1 MTVTITGKIILAYT
15 IVFAITLAGFAFVI
29 YHSTQMS
36 ELAKLDARMDNHAN
50 KLQESIE
57 EKEER
62 GKILLFEKLSRIRTE
77 GLQEIRFRLV
87 DKNGAFVLGDS
98 SLIGL
103 SIPPWPLKEHLPP
116 RREYTTL
123 NEHTYRSMW
132 VPVDVR
138 HSVVYDLQVVV
149 PMSEME
155 TNLKRLLFLFCFVAP
170 VALLLT
176 ALAAFF
182 ITRIAFKPITS
193 MVHTTRSITAA
204 QLDRRLPVPLAKD
217 EIRELAETLNEMMER
232 IDVAFRTQR
241 QFVADASHE
250 IRTPLTII
258 RSELEFAERNVGKP
272 EADKSIHIAL
282 EELERLSR
290 LTDGLLL
297 LTRLDSPGFSL
308 KSRLVRIDELLIECV
323 QNLKNAT
330 DQRRVT
336 IELHID
342 NAAEVPAD
350 RDRLK
355 SVFLNLLDNA
365 LHYSPEGR
373 IIHLS
378 LIVSSNDSIQ
388 IIVEDSGPGIA
399 PNDLPHIFKRFY
411 RADTERARENG
422 SGLGLAIA
430 EQIVHLHNGKITVE
444 STLGVGSK
452 FIVEL
457 PRQSSHSHTPV
468 VS

>member
-1 MTVTITGKIILAYT
+1 MTITSKIILAYT
-15 IVFAITLAGFAFVI
+15 IVFGITLAGFAFAI
-29 YHSTQMS
+29 YHSTQLS
-36 ELAKLDARMDNHAN
+36 ELAKLDARLDNHAN

-57 EKEER
+57 KKEER
-62 GKILLFEKLSRIRTE
+62 GKILLVGKLASIQTE
-77 GLQEIRFRLV
+77 GLKEIRFRLV
-87 DKNGAFVLGDS
+87 DKNGIFVLGDS

-116 RREYTTL
+116 RREYVTM

-138 HSVVYDLQVVV
+138 HSVVYDLQLVA
-149 PMSEME
+149 PMTEME
-155 TNLKRLLFLFCFVAP
+155 TNLERLLFLFCIVAP
-170 VALLLT
+170 AALFLT

-182 ITRIAFKPITS
+182 ITRIAFKSITS

-204 QLDRRLPVPLAKD
+204 KLDSRLPVPQTKD

-232 IDVAFRTQR
+232 IDAAFRTQR

-258 RSELEFAERNVGKP
+258 RSELEFAERNAGKT
-272 EADKSIHIAL
+272 EAEESLHIAL

-308 KSRLVRIDELLIECV
+308 KTRPIRLDELLIECV

-330 DQRRVT
+330 VQRSVA

-342 NAAEVPAD
+342 NAVEVCAD

-355 SVFLNLLDNA
+355 SVVLNLLDNA
-365 LHYSPEGR
+365 LHYSPEGGVV
-373 IIHLS
+373 HLS
-378 LIVSSNDSIQ
+378 LTIPSDDVVH

-422 SGLGLAIA
+422 SGLELAIA
-430 EQIVHLHNGKITVE
+430 EQVVRLHNGQITVE
-444 STLGVGSK
+444 STVGVGSK

-457 PRQSSHSHTPV
+457 PLQSSHANTLMAS
-468 VS
+468 

>member
-1 MTVTITGKIILAYT
+1 LTITSKIILAYT
-15 IVFAITLAGFAFVI
+15 IVFGVTLAGFAFVI
-29 YHSTQMS
+29 YHSTQTS
-36 ELAKLDARMDNHAN
+36 ELAKLDARLDNHAN

-57 EKEER
+57 KKEES
-62 GKILLFEKLSRIRTE
+62 GKILLVEKLSRIQTE
-77 GLQEIRFRLV
+77 GLKEIRFRLV
-87 DKNGAFVLGDS
+87 DKNGTFVLGDS

-116 RREYTTL
+116 RREYVTM

-138 HSVVYDLQVVV
+138 HSVVYDLQIAA
-149 PMSEME
+149 PMTELE
-155 TNLKRLLFLFCFVAP
+155 TNLERLLFLFCVVAP

-204 QLDRRLPVPLAKD
+204 KLDSRLPVPQTKD

-232 IDVAFRTQR
+232 IDAAFRTQR

-258 RSELEFAERNVGKP
+258 RSELEFAERNRGNA
-272 EADKSIHIAL
+272 EAEKSLHIAL
-282 EELERLSR
+282 EELERLAR

-297 LTRLDSPGFSL
+297 LTRLDLPGFSL
-308 KSRLVRIDELLIECV
+308 KTRPVRVDELLIECV

-330 DQRRVT
+330 DQQGVI

-342 NAAEVPAD
+342 NAVEVTAD

-355 SVFLNLLDNA
+355 SVVLNLLDNA
-365 LHYSPEGR
+365 LHYSPKGGS
-373 IIHLS
+373 IHLS
-378 LIVSSNDSIQ
+378 LAILSRNAVQ

-399 PNDLPHIFKRFY
+399 PNDLPHIFQRFY
-411 RADTERARENG
+411 RADTERSRENG

-430 EQIVHLHNGKITVE
+430 EQVIRLHNGKITVE

-452 FIVEL
+452 FVVEL
-457 PRQSSHSHTPV
+457 PKQSSHPNTLMAS
-468 VS
+468 

>member
-1 MTVTITGKIILAYT
+1 
-15 IVFAITLAGFAFVI
+15 
-29 YHSTQMS
+29 
-36 ELAKLDARMDNHAN
+36 
-50 KLQESIE
+50 
-57 EKEER
+57 
-62 GKILLFEKLSRIRTE
+62 
-77 GLQEIRFRLV
+77 LV
-87 DKNGAFVLGDS
+87 DKNGTFVLGDS

-103 SIPPWPLKEHLPP
+103 SIPPWPLREHLPP
-116 RREYTTL
+116 RREYLTM
-123 NEHTYRSMW
+123 NEHTYRSIW

-138 HSVVYDLQVVV
+138 HSVVYDLQLVA
-149 PMSEME
+149 PMTEME
-155 TNLKRLLFLFCFVAP
+155 TNLERLLFLFCIVTP

-204 QLDRRLPVPLAKD
+204 KLDSRLPLPQTKD

-232 IDVAFRTQR
+232 IDAAFRTQR

-258 RSELEFAERNVGKP
+258 RSELEFAERNAGKP
-272 EADKSIHIAL
+272 EAEKSLHIAL

-308 KSRLVRIDELLIECV
+308 KTRTVRLDELLIECV

-330 DQRRVT
+330 VQRSVS

-342 NAAEVPAD
+342 NAVEVPAD

-355 SVFLNLLDNA
+355 SVVLNLLDNA
-365 LHYSPEGR
+365 LHYSPEGGV
-373 IIHLS
+373 IHLS
-378 LIVSSNDSIQ
+378 LTIPSNDAIQ

-399 PNDLPHIFKRFY
+399 PYDLPHIFKRFY

-430 EQIVHLHNGKITVE
+430 LQVVQLHGGNISVE

-457 PRQSSHSHTPV
+457 PLHSS
-468 VS
+468 

>member
-1 MTVTITGKIILAYT
+1 
-15 IVFAITLAGFAFVI
+15 
-29 YHSTQMS
+29 
-36 ELAKLDARMDNHAN
+36 
-50 KLQESIE
+50 
-57 EKEER
+57 
-62 GKILLFEKLSRIRTE
+62 
-77 GLQEIRFRLV
+77 LV
-87 DKNGAFVLGDS
+87 DKNGTFVLGDS

-103 SIPPWPLKEHLPP
+103 SIPPWPLREHLPP
-116 RREYTTL
+116 RREYLTM
-123 NEHTYRSMW
+123 NEHTYRSIW

-138 HSVVYDLQVVV
+138 HSVVYDLQLVA
-149 PMSEME
+149 PMTEME
-155 TNLKRLLFLFCFVAP
+155 TNLERLLFLFCIVTP

-204 QLDRRLPVPLAKD
+204 KLDSRLPLPQTKD

-232 IDVAFRTQR
+232 IDAAFRTQR

-258 RSELEFAERNVGKP
+258 RSELEFAERNAGKP
-272 EADKSIHIAL
+272 EAEKSLHIAL

-308 KSRLVRIDELLIECV
+308 KTRTVRLDELLIECV

-330 DQRRVT
+330 VQRSVS

-342 NAAEVPAD
+342 NAVEVPAD

-355 SVFLNLLDNA
+355 SVVLNLLDNA
-365 LHYSPEGR
+365 LHYSPEGGV
-373 IIHLS
+373 IHLS
-378 LIVSSNDSIQ
+378 LTIPSNDAIQ

-399 PNDLPHIFKRFY
+399 PYDLPHIFKRFY

-430 EQIVHLHNGKITVE
+430 LQVVQLHGGNISVE
-444 STLGVGSK
+444 STLGVSSK

-457 PRQSSHSHTPV
+457 PLHSS
-468 VS
+468 

>member
-1 MTVTITGKIILAYT
+1 MTITGKIILAYT
-15 IVFAITLAGFAFVI
+15 TVFGITLAGFAFVI
-29 YHSTQMS
+29 YHSTRTA
-36 ELAKLDARMDNHAN
+36 EIEKLDARLDNHAS
-50 KLQESIE
+50 KLQEDIE
-57 EKEER
+57 EKEKS
-62 GKILLFEKLSRIRTE
+62 GKGLLFEKLSRIRTE
-77 GLQEIRFRLV
+77 GLSGLRFRLV
-87 DKNGAFVLGDS
+87 DKNGTFCLGDS

-103 SIPPWPLKEHLPP
+103 SIPPWPANEHIPSL
-116 RREYTTL
+116 REYVTI
-123 NEHTYRSMW
+123 NGQTYRSLW
-132 VPVDVR
+132 LPVDV
-138 HSVVYDLQVVV
+138 HDIVVYDIQLVA
-149 PMSEME
+149 PMTEME
-155 TNLKRLLFLFCFVAP
+155 ENLGRLLFLFCIVAP

-193 MVHTTRSITAA
+193 MVHTTRSITASK
-204 QLDRRLPVPLAKD
+204 LDSRLPLPQTKD

-232 IDVAFRTQR
+232 IDAAFRTQR

-258 RSELEFAERNVGKP
+258 RSELEFAERNASKP
-272 EADKSIHIAL
+272 EAKKSMHIAL
-282 EELERLSR
+282 VELDRLSR
-290 LTDGLLL
+290 LTYGLLL

-308 KSRLVRIDELLIECV
+308 KTRLVRLDELLIECI

-330 DQRRVT
+330 NQRSVK

-342 NAAEVPAD
+342 NVIEVPAD

-355 SVFLNLLDNA
+355 SVVLNLLDNA
-365 LHYSPEGR
+365 LHYSPEGGT
-373 IIHLS
+373 IHLS
-378 LIVSSNDSIQ
+378 LTIPSNDVVR

-430 EQIVHLHNGKITVE
+430 EQVIRLHNGQITVE
-444 STLGVGSK
+444 STLGAGSK

-457 PRQSSHSHTPV
+457 PRQSSPAKIPITS
-468 VS
+468 

>member
-1 MTVTITGKIILAYT
+1 MT
-15 IVFAITLAGFAFVI
+15 
-29 YHSTQMS
+29 
-36 ELAKLDARMDNHAN
+36 
-50 KLQESIE
+50 
-57 EKEER
+57 
-62 GKILLFEKLSRIRTE
+62 
-77 GLQEIRFRLV
+77 
-87 DKNGAFVLGDS
+87 
-98 SLIGL
+98 
-103 SIPPWPLKEHLPP
+103 
-116 RREYTTL
+116 
-123 NEHTYRSMW
+123 
-132 VPVDVR
+132 
-138 HSVVYDLQVVV
+138 
-149 PMSEME
+149 EME
-155 TNLKRLLFLFCFVAP
+155 TNLERLLFLFCIVAP
-170 VALLLT
+170 AALFLT

-182 ITRIAFKPITS
+182 ITRIAFKSITS

-204 QLDRRLPVPLAKD
+204 KLDSRLPVPQTKD

-232 IDVAFRTQR
+232 IDAAFRTQR

-258 RSELEFAERNVGKP
+258 RSELEFAERNAGKT
-272 EADKSIHIAL
+272 EAEESLHIAL

-308 KSRLVRIDELLIECV
+308 KTRPIRLDELLIECV

-330 DQRRVT
+330 VQRSVA

-342 NAAEVPAD
+342 NAVEVCAD

-355 SVFLNLLDNA
+355 SVVLNLLDNA
-365 LHYSPEGR
+365 LHYSPEGGVV
-373 IIHLS
+373 HM
-378 LIVSSNDSIQ
+378 SITITYDDVVH

-422 SGLGLAIA
+422 SGLELAIA
-430 EQIVHLHNGKITVE
+430 EQVVRLHNGQITVE
-444 STLGVGSK
+444 STVGVGSK

-457 PRQSSHSHTPV
+457 PLQSSHANTLMAS
-468 VS
+468 

>member
-1 MTVTITGKIILAYT
+1 LTITGKIILAYT
-15 IVFAITLAGFAFVI
+15 IVFGITLAGFAFVI
-29 YHSTQMS
+29 YHSTQTS
-36 ELAKLDARMDNHAN
+36 ELAKLDARLDNHAN

-57 EKEER
+57 EKEES
-62 GKILLFEKLSRIRTE
+62 GKILLVEKLSRIQTE
-77 GLQEIRFRLV
+77 GLKEIRFRLV
-87 DKNGAFVLGDS
+87 DKNTTFVLGDS

-116 RREYTTL
+116 RREYVTM

-138 HSVVYDLQVVV
+138 HSVVYDLQLVA
-149 PMSEME
+149 PMTEME
-155 TNLKRLLFLFCFVAP
+155 TNLERLLFLFCIVAP

-176 ALAAFF
+176 ALAAFL

-204 QLDRRLPVPLAKD
+204 KLDSRLPVPHTKD

-232 IDVAFRTQR
+232 IDAAFRTQR

-258 RSELEFAERNVGKP
+258 RSELEFAERNAGKP
-272 EADKSIHIAL
+272 AAEKSLHIAL

-297 LTRLDSPGFSL
+297 LTRLESPGFSL
-308 KSRLVRIDELLIECV
+308 KTRPVRLDELLVECV
-323 QNLKNAT
+323 QNMKQAAT
-330 DQRRVT
+330 QFKVAL
-336 IELHID
+336 ELHID
-342 NAAEVPAD
+342 EAVELPAD

-355 SVFLNLLDNA
+355 GVVLNLLDNA
-365 LHYSPEGR
+365 LHYSPAGGTIYLSVTTPSNDTVR
-373 IIHLS
+373 II
-378 LIVSSNDSIQ
+378 VK
-388 IIVEDSGPGIA
+388 DSGPGIS

-430 EQIVHLHNGKITVE
+430 EQVVRLHNGQIMVE
-444 STLGVGSK
+444 STFGAGSK

-457 PRQSSHSHTPV
+457 PLQSSHSSAPMA
-468 VS
+468 

>member
-1 MTVTITGKIILAYT
+1 M
-15 IVFAITLAGFAFVI
+15 
-29 YHSTQMS
+29 
-36 ELAKLDARMDNHAN
+36 
-50 KLQESIE
+50 
-57 EKEER
+57 
-62 GKILLFEKLSRIRTE
+62 
-77 GLQEIRFRLV
+77 
-87 DKNGAFVLGDS
+87 
-98 SLIGL
+98 
-103 SIPPWPLKEHLPP
+103 
-116 RREYTTL
+116 
-123 NEHTYRSMW
+123 YRSLW
-132 VPVDVR
+132 LPVDV
-138 HSVVYDLQVVV
+138 HDTVVYDVQLVTPMTEMEENLGRLQV
-149 PMSEME
+149 
-155 TNLKRLLFLFCFVAP
+155 LFFIVAP
-170 VALLLT
+170 AALLLT

-204 QLDRRLPVPLAKD
+204 KLDSRLSVPQAKD

-232 IDVAFRTQR
+232 IDAAFRTQR

-258 RSELEFAERNVGKP
+258 RSELEFAECNAGKP
-272 EADKSIHIAL
+272 EAEKSLHIAL

-297 LTRLDSPGFSL
+297 LTRIDSPGFSL
-308 KSRLVRIDELLIECV
+308 KTRSVRLDELLIECV
-323 QNLKNAT
+323 QNLQNAAV
-330 DQRRVT
+330 QRNVT
-336 IELHID
+336 LELHID
-342 NAAEVPAD
+342 EAVEVPAD

-355 SVFLNLLDNA
+355 SVVLNLLDNA
-365 LHYSPEGR
+365 LYYSPEGG

-378 LIVSSNDSIQ
+378 LTIPSNDAVQ

-411 RADTERARENG
+411 RADTERACENG

-430 EQIVHLHNGKITVE
+430 EQVIRLHNGQITVE

-457 PRQSSHSHTPV
+457 PLYPS
-468 VS
+468 